1 MTKVNQNFLKLP
13 GSYLFSEVARRISV
27 YSAAHPPGQ
36 DHQAVHRRRDPS
48 SGPGGHPGDA
58 PGSG

>member
-27 YSAAHPPGQ
+27 YSAAHP
-36 DHQAVHRRRDPS
+36 QARPLLGSRGRRRSRKP
-48 SGPGGHPGDA
+48 A
-58 PGSG
+58 